1 MSKKQSL
8 FKGFEKYKHKLCDSK
23 INQSMKKLTFRMSV
37 CYDVD
42 QWEKMVKWY
51 WLTLICSSMAV
62 AMFIC
67 MSTNL
72 FFSNSSGS
80 ELTADVSL
88 FVFSDHMA
96 STTSSSSFCA
106 P

>member
-42 QWEKMVKWY
+42 QWENDID
-51 WLTLICSSMAV
+51 LL
-62 AMFIC
+62 
-67 MSTNL
+67 
-72 FFSNSSGS
+72 
-80 ELTADVSL
+80 
-88 FVFSDHMA
+88 
-96 STTSSSSFCA
+96 
-106 P
+106 